1 MASEPSTQLYVDGS
15 WCSSSGNSEI
25 ISRNPA
31 KPDERI
37 ATFPAATVADTE
49 TAISASAA
57 TEDEWAAVSA
67 HERGSYLRDAARVI
81 EGERESL
88 SQLIADETGK
98 TIGGSRGEIQRTIDL
113 LEYYAQIARD
123 YGGTAPPSATEGT
136 VLFTKREP
144 WGTAGIITPWNFPI
158 AIPTWKIAPALVS
171 GNTVVFKPASLSPTI
186 ASRLVDVFDQI
197 GLPDGV
203 INFVPGSGSTVGDT
217 IATSQDVD
225 VISFTG
231 STAVGE
237 AVERAASDTGARVQC
252 EMGGKNA
259 IIVDESCDLDLA
271 LDLTMSGAY
280 GLAGQACTAAS
291 RAIVL
296 DGVYDEY
303 VDALKRRVE
312 NLVVGDPSDEST
324 DMGPK
329 ASANGLQEDLDYIE
343 AGESAGATLLTGGAE
358 LEREGHFIEPTVFV
372 DVEPG
377 MEIAQEEIFGPVL
390 SVLSVSD
397 FDEAVRVA
405 NDVQYGLTAAVCT
418 DRLHHAMSF
427 IDDIETGVVKI
438 NQKPGGVE
446 YQMPFGGRKR
456 SSTETFKEQGR
467 EALEFFTHEKAIYL
481 TDGHL

>member
-1 MASEPSTQLYVDGS
+1 
-15 WCSSSGNSEI
+15 
-25 ISRNPA
+25 
-31 KPDERI
+31 
-37 ATFPAATVADTE
+37 
-49 TAISASAA
+49 
-57 TEDEWAAVSA
+57 
-67 HERGSYLRDAARVI
+67 
-81 EGERESL
+81 
-88 SQLIADETGK
+88 
-98 TIGGSRGEIQRTIDL
+98 
-113 LEYYAQIARD
+113 
-123 YGGTAPPSATEGT
+123 
-136 VLFTKREP
+136 
-144 WGTAGIITPWNFPI
+144 
-158 AIPTWKIAPALVS
+158 
-171 GNTVVFKPASLSPTI
+171 
-186 ASRLVDVFDQI
+186 
-197 GLPDGV
+197 
-203 INFVPGSGSTVGDT
+203 
-217 IATSQDVD
+217 VD

-343 AGESAGATLLTGGAE
+343 AGQSAGATLLTGGAE

-372 DVEPG
+372 DVEPR

-397 FDEAVRVA
+397 FDEAVQVA